1 MATLNEFISTVAGE
15 GLMRTSRF
23 AVIFTL
29 PSAMSEGKYNRE
41 LRKVLLYC
49 DNINLPGMTLETT
62 AAKTFGEHRE
72 MPHNKLFDTINMGFY
87 VDNSMS
93 VKLLFDN
100 WMGAIQDPVTRT
112 FNYYKDYT
120 TDIVVD
126 VFDVADNSRYQ
137 VTLFQCYPKA
147 LNPIQMDYGNK
158 DVMKMTVAMNYK
170 YWTSTATTNTYGGGP
185 ETIDTPAFSNS
196 QDALNKYLGDTAKV
210 PNTYFTNFQQYQTG
224 FNSFEQGRASLFS
237 SETAS
242 VGKGSISI

>member
-23 AVIFTL
+23 AVMFSVPGAII
-29 PSAMSEGKYNRE
+29 EGQYNRD

-49 DNINLPGMTLETT
+49 DNINLPGITLETT
-62 AAKTFGEHRE
+62 AARTFGEHRE

-100 WMGAIQDPVTRT
+100 WMGAIQDPVTRA
-112 FNYYKDYT
+112 FNYYRDYI
-120 TDIVVD
+120 TDITID
-126 VFDVADNSRYQ
+126 VFDVANKSRYQ

-147 LNPIQMDYGNK
+147 LNPIQMDYANK

-170 YWTSTATTNTYGGGP
+170 YWTSSATTNTYGGAPGNIGSQ
-185 ETIDTPAFSNS
+185 TFSNAQNS
-196 QDALNKYLGDTAKV
+196 LNQYLGDTAKV
-210 PNTYFTNFQQYQTG
+210 PSTYFTNFQQYQTG

-242 VGKGSISI
+242 VGRGSTFI

>member
-23 AVIFTL
+23 AVMFNVPGAIT
-29 PSAMSEGKYNRE
+29 EGQYNRN

-49 DNINLPGMTLETT
+49 DNINLPGITLETT

-72 MPHNKLFDTINMGFY
+72 MPYNKLFDTINMGFY

-100 WMGAIQDPVTRT
+100 WMGAIQDPVTRN
-112 FNYYKDYT
+112 FNYYREYI
-120 TDIVVD
+120 TDIVID
-126 VFDVADNSRYQ
+126 VFDVADKSRYQ

-170 YWTSTATTNTYGGGP
+170 YWTSSATTNTYGG
-185 ETIDTPAFSNS
+185 TPGDIGSQTFSNAQNS
-196 QDALNKYLGDTAKV
+196 LNQYLGDTAKV
-210 PNTYFTNFQQYQTG
+210 PDTYFTNFNQYQSSY
-224 FNSFEQGRASLFS
+224 NSFEQGRASLFS

-242 VGKGSISI
+242 VGRGSTIF

>member
-23 AVIFTL
+23 AVIFSI
-29 PSAMSEGKYNRE
+29 PSIVTQGQYNRE

-49 DNINLPGMTLETT
+49 DNINLPGITLETT

-100 WMGAIQDPVTRT
+100 WMGAIQDPITRT

-120 TDIVVD
+120 TDITID
-126 VFDVADNSRYQ
+126 VFDIADKSRYQ

-147 LNPIQMDYGNK
+147 LNPIQMDYSNK

-170 YWTSTATTNTYGGGP
+170 YWISSAATNN
-185 ETIDTPAFSNS
+185 E
-196 QDALNKYLGDTAKV
+196 YLGDTVKV
-210 PNTYFTNFQQYQTG
+210 PTKYFTNFDQYQTG
-224 FNSFEQGRASLFS
+224 FNSFENSRNSLYS

-242 VGKGSISI
+242 VGQGSILT